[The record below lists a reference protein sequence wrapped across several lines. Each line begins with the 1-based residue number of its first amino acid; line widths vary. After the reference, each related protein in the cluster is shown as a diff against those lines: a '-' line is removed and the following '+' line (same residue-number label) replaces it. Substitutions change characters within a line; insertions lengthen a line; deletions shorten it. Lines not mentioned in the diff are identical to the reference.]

1 MLRILQHNF
10 NDMAQFIPDSELIL
24 NADGSV
30 FHLHLHPD
38 DVSDNVILVGD
49 PDRADLVASFFSKI
63 NVDVQNREFRTRT
76 GLFNGKYVTV
86 VSTGIGTDNIDI
98 VVNELDAAVNI
109 DLEKR
114 VEKEQKRRLNLIRIG
129 TSGALQADI
138 EVGQPVIS
146 EMAIG
151 FDGMINFYRDRNCVS
166 NLEMEAAFKKYM
178 NWNPL
183 LASPYFVNSSPELLN
198 KVGFDMRK
206 GVTISA
212 PGFYGPQGRVLRL
225 PIQDAEINDKITAFE
240 YNGKKITN
248 YEMECSAI
256 YGLAA
261 MMGHNAIT
269 VCSIIA
275 NRLNKSATSSYKG
288 SMKDLIETVLQRL
301 TA

>member
-1 MLRILQHNF
+1 
-10 NDMAQFIPDSELIL
+10 MAQFIPDSELIL

-30 FHLHLHPD
+30 FHLHIHPD
-38 DVSDNVILVGD
+38 DVADNVILVGD

-76 GLFNGKYVTV
+76 GLFNGKGVTV

-114 VEKEQKRRLNLIRIG
+114 IEKEQKRSLNLIRIG

-151 FDGMINFYRDRNCVS
+151 FDGMINFYRDRNNVS
-166 NLEMEAAFKKYM
+166 NLEMESAFKKYM

-225 PIQDAEINDKITAFE
+225 PIQDAEINNKITAFE

>member
-1 MLRILQHNF
+1 
-10 NDMAQFIPDSELIL
+10 MAQFIPDSELIL

-30 FHLHLHPD
+30 FHLHIHPD
-38 DVSDNVILVGD
+38 DVADNVILVGD

-76 GLFNGKYVTV
+76 GLFNGKGVTV

-114 VEKEQKRRLNLIRIG
+114 VEKERKRSLNLIRIG

-151 FDGMINFYRDRNCVS
+151 FDGMINFYRDRNKVS

-183 LASPYFVNSSPELLN
+183 LSSPYFVNSSPELLN

-206 GVTISA
+206 GITISA

-225 PIQDAEINDKITAFE
+225 PIQDAKINDKITAFE
-240 YNGKKITN
+240 YNGHKITN

-275 NRLNKSATSSYKG
+275 NRLNKRAASSYKG

>member
-30 FHLHLHPD
+30 FHLHIHPD
-38 DVSDNVILVGD
+38 DVADNVILVGD

-76 GLFNGKYVTV
+76 GLFNGKGVTV

-114 VEKEQKRRLNLIRIG
+114 VEKERKRSLNLIRIG

-151 FDGMINFYRDRNCVS
+151 FDGMINFYRDRNSVS
-166 NLEMEAAFKKYM
+166 NLEMEVAFKKYM

-183 LASPYFVNSSPELLN
+183 LASPYCVNSSPELLK

>member
-30 FHLHLHPD
+30 FHLHIHPD
-38 DVSDNVILVGD
+38 DVADNVILVGD

-76 GLFNGKYVTV
+76 GLFNGKGVTV

-114 VEKEQKRRLNLIRIG
+114 VEKERKRSLNLIRIG

-146 EMAIG
+146 ERAI
-151 FDGMINFYRDRNCVS
+151 S
-166 NLEMEAAFKKYM
+166 
-178 NWNPL
+178 
-183 LASPYFVNSSPELLN
+183 
-198 KVGFDMRK
+198 
-206 GVTISA
+206 T
-212 PGFYGPQGRVLRL
+212 
-225 PIQDAEINDKITAFE
+225 
-240 YNGKKITN
+240 
-248 YEMECSAI
+248 
-256 YGLAA
+256 
-261 MMGHNAIT
+261 
-269 VCSIIA
+269 
-275 NRLNKSATSSYKG
+275 
-288 SMKDLIETVLQRL
+288 
-301 TA
+301 

>member
-1 MLRILQHNF
+1 
-10 NDMAQFIPDSELIL
+10 MAQFIPDSELIL

-30 FHLHLHPD
+30 FHLHIHPD
-38 DVSDNVILVGD
+38 DVADNVILVGD

-63 NVDVQNREFRTRT
+63 IVDVQNREFRTRT
-76 GLFNGKYVTV
+76 GLFNGKGVTV

-114 VEKEQKRRLNLIRIG
+114 VEKEQKRSLNLIRIG

-151 FDGMINFYRDRNCVS
+151 FDGMINFYRDRNNVS
-166 NLEMEAAFKKYM
+166 NLEMESAFKKYM

-225 PIQDAEINDKITAFE
+225 PIQDAKINDKITAFE
-240 YNGKKITN
+240 YNGHKITN

>member
-1 MLRILQHNF
+1 
-10 NDMAQFIPDSELIL
+10 MAEFIPDSELIL

-38 DVSDNVILVGD
+38 DVADNVILVGD
-49 PDRADLVASFFSKI
+49 PGRVDMVSSFFTKI
-63 NVDVQNREFRTRT
+63 DVDVQNREFRTRT
-76 GLFNGKYVTV
+76 GLFNGKRVTV
-86 VSTGIGTDNIDI
+86 TSTGIGTDNIDI
-98 VVNELDAAVNI
+98 VVNELDAVVNI

-114 VEKEQKRRLNLIRIG
+114 VEKTDRRSLNIVRIG

-138 EVGQPVIS
+138 AVGTPVIS

-151 FDGMINFYRDRNCVS
+151 FDGMLNYYRDRNKVS
-166 NLEMEAAFKKYM
+166 NLEMENAFKKHM
-178 NWNPL
+178 SWNPL
-183 LASPYFVNSSPELLN
+183 LTSPYFIKSSDKLLE

-206 GVTISA
+206 GLTISA

-225 PIQDAEINDKITAFE
+225 PLQDPDINEKITAFE
-240 YNGKKITN
+240 YEGKKITN

-256 YGLAA
+256 YGLSALL
-261 MMGHNAIT
+261 GHNAVT

-275 NRLNKSATSSYKG
+275 NRLNKSANSSYKG
-288 SMKDLIETVLQRL
+288 SMSDLVETVLQRI

>member
-30 FHLHLHPD
+30 FHLHIHPD
-38 DVSDNVILVGD
+38 DVADNVILVGD

-76 GLFNGKYVTV
+76 GLFNGKGVTV

-114 VEKEQKRRLNLIRIG
+114 VEKERKRSLNLIRIG

-151 FDGMINFYRDRNCVS
+151 FDGMINFYRDRNKVS

-183 LASPYFVNSSPELLN
+183 LSSPYFVNSSPELLN

-206 GVTISA
+206 GITISA

-225 PIQDAEINDKITAFE
+225 PIQDAKINDKITAFE
-240 YNGKKITN
+240 YNGHKITN

-275 NRLNKSATSSYKG
+275 NRLNKRAASSYKG